1 MAWSVL
7 SESGGPCCKGR
18 AGMMP
23 RPWPWPWV
31 LSFVAVLSL
40 LAWAVSA
47 YAGASAEARLF
58 GAQLDTALVALVV
71 ADERHAAEMAVSD
84 SLLAQQDSA
93 QAADT
98 AAVNAAAVVSDATAT
113 ATAGALADA
122 RRAAAGMPVV
132 QAALARVE
140 EALAVSEAARQ
151 VERAESAAAVF
162 AGQQRERV
170 LGMQLLNERAA
181 AADKDVQQDLALSLS
196 MQESA
201 AWQRAAT
208 PGLLKSV
215 WQQGR
220 AALVVGVIAWAVAS
234 R

>member
-1 MAWSVL
+1 MSRWLIPLVL
-7 SESGGPCCKGR
+7 
-18 AGMMP
+18 
-23 RPWPWPWV
+23 V
-31 LSFVAVLSL
+31 SL
-40 LAWAVSA
+40 LLWAVSE
-47 YAGASAEARLF
+47 YAGATAEARLF
-58 GAQLDTALVALVV
+58 SAQLDTALVALVV
-71 ADERHAAEMAVSD
+71 ADEQHAAEMAVSD
-84 SLLAQQDSA
+84 ALLAQQDSA

-98 AAVNAAAVVSDATAT
+98 AAVNAAGVVADSTAT

-122 RRAAAGMPVV
+122 REAAAGMPVV

-140 EALAVSEAARQ
+140 VALAVSEEARQ

-162 AGQQRERV
+162 AGQQRERA

-181 AADKDVQQDLALSLS
+181 AADKDVGQDLALALS
-196 MQESA
+196 MQEA
-201 AWQRAAT
+201 DAWQRAAT

-220 AALVVGVIAWAVAS
+220 AAVLVGVLVWAVAS